1 MEKEQFTQKVIEA
14 EKSLYHIAKSI
25 LKKDEDCADAMQNAI
40 LTAFSKLHTLR
51 NEKTFKTWLTRI
63 LINECYMIVR
73 KRKDVV
79 SYEEYMQ
86 EESISFEEEYSEVFC
101 EVEKLEEK
109 YRVPFVLHYAEGYSV
124 KEISEMLNIS
134 QGNIKTRLYRA
145 RNVLRES
152 LKGVSG
158 YEKYRLG

>member
-1 MEKEQFTQKVIEA
+1 
-14 EKSLYHIAKSI
+14 
-25 LKKDEDCADAMQNAI
+25 
-40 LTAFSKLHTLR
+40 
-51 NEKTFKTWLTRI
+51 
-63 LINECYMIVR
+63 MIVR

-79 SYEEYMQ
+79 SYEEYMK
-86 EESISFEEEYSEVFC
+86 EESVSFEEDYSEVYC

-109 YRVPFVLHYAEGYSV
+109 YRVPFVLHYVQGYSV